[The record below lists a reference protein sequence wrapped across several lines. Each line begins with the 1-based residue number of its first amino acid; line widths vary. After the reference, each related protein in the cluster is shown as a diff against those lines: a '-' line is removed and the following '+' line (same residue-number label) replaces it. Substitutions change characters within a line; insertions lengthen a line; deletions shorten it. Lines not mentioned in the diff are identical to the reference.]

1 MIPPQPSTPFVEPAT
16 GQLELAAEVAL
27 KTAADGVQRAL
38 ECPVESLGA
47 LQDLRLKVGQMLAG
61 EPTGSAARRVKPWL
75 WSAATS
81 GGQPLTTTGVE
92 TGYELRVSRYAK
104 PVT

>member
-1 MIPPQPSTPFVEPAT
+1 LTSEAEDAN
-16 GQLELAAEVAL
+16 GHLELAAEVAL

-38 ECPVESLGA
+38 ECPVESLEA

-61 EPTGSAARRVKPWL
+61 EPTGSPARRVKPWL

-81 GGQPLTTTGVE
+81 GGRPLTTNGAE